1 MVNIIIVSR
10 FLRTPKR
17 VSFADPKVAG
27 LVAGCCTLML
37 ALAFGAGFAL
47 RGANGAAEAK
57 VASLKHDLDRQQK
70 QLVDARKDAQREI
83 NAIAARV
90 GELQAQANRLN
101 ALGQRLTRNG
111 KLSEGEFDFDKLPG
125 MGGAEAASDVAAGD
139 LLKSLDLLQNQFDDS
154 GRQLTLLESMLYD
167 QQLQLAA
174 IPSGRP
180 SKGYITSGF
189 GKRNDPFRGGL
200 AHHLGIDF
208 DANTGDPAAAWS
220 ASPASSPVTA
230 TWSRSTTATATAPCT
245 ATTRGCWC
253 ALATSSAPARPW
265 PAPVRPAARPA
276 RTCTSRSTSTA
287 ARSIRA
293 DSWTRSAA
301 EVATPACAGGLNIA
315 DQRPTLN

>member
-208 DANTGDPAAAWS
+208 DANTGDPVAAA
-220 ASPASSPVTA
+220 
-230 TWSRSTTATATAPCT
+230 
-245 ATTRGCWC
+245 
-253 ALATSSAPARPW
+253 
-265 PAPVRPAARPA
+265 
-276 RTCTSRSTSTA
+276 
-287 ARSIRA
+287 
-293 DSWTRSAA
+293 
-301 EVATPACAGGLNIA
+301 AGGVVSFSGVKSGYGNVVEVDHGNGYRTLYGHNSRLLVRAGDIVRA
-315 DQRPTLN
+315 GQTLARAGSTGRATGPHVHFEVHVNGRPVNPRRFLDKVGG

>member
-208 DANTGDPAAAWS
+208 DANTGDPVAAAAGGVVS
-220 ASPASSPVTA
+220 FSGVKSGYGNVVDLDHGNGYRTLYGHNSRLLVRAGDIVRAGQTLARAGSTG
-230 TWSRSTTATATAPCT
+230 RSTGPHVHFEVHVN
-245 ATTRGCWC
+245 G
-253 ALATSSAPARPW
+253 RPVN
-265 PAPVRPAARPA
+265 PRRFLDKV
-276 RTCTSRSTSTA
+276 
-287 ARSIRA
+287 
-293 DSWTRSAA
+293 
-301 EVATPACAGGLNIA
+301 GG
-315 DQRPTLN
+315 